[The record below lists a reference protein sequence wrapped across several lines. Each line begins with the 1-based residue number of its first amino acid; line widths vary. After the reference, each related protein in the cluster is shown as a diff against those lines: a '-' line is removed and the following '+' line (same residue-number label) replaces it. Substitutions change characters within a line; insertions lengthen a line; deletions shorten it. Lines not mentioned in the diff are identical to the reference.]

1 MKASSWEEE
10 CVLGAHSSSHALTD
24 VTSSTLASHTQ
35 TLLEFCFSLFGTVKT
50 SEQTPL
56 CDAADV
62 LMQQV
67 QQELPDLRAKAVFDP
82 WTGK

>member
-10 CVLGAHSSSHALTD
+10 CVLGAHSSSHALSD
-24 VTSSTLASHTQ
+24 AISSKIASHTQ
-35 TLLEFCFSLFGTVKT
+35 TLLEFCFSLFGKVKT

-56 CDAADV
+56 CDAADM

-67 QQELPDLRAKAVFDP
+67 R
-82 WTGK
+82 